1 MTTAAPPT
9 SAVGPAGDVRTRLKV
24 LFLAKRFPY
33 PMDTGGKIRTG
44 MLLEHLSRDFEITLV
59 SNVDPARD
67 ATHVRQ
73 VDRLCAE
80 FHGVP
85 WREVTKYSAAFYA
98 TILRRLLSRY
108 PVTVISDYSKPL
120 ATTLARLVAT
130 HRYDL
135 IVCDFVQP
143 SLNLRGIAGPPVLLF
158 QHNVESVIWRRHA
171 DACRNRALR
180 LFWLHQWRKME
191 RFERDA
197 CRRFAGVVAVS
208 EADRAVFQEF
218 GARRVFTIP
227 TAVDAE
233 YFRPG
238 SVTAVGA
245 TLVFT
250 GSMDWLPNE
259 DAILFFADEIL
270 PRIATRVPDVRLTV
284 VGRTPSA
291 RLLRRLQ
298 HRPAVTVTGRVDD
311 IRPYVERAT
320 VYVVP
325 LRIGGGTRIKLYEA
339 MAMGKA
345 IVSTP
350 VGAEGL
356 PVRDGEHVVLAD
368 KPEAFADAVVR
379 LLDDAEARGALGRAA
394 RRFVEVECSWE
405 AAAASFGAACRAV
418 AGLRA

>member
-1 MTTAAPPT
+1 MTTATPPST
-9 SAVGPAGDVRTRLKV
+9 AVGPAGDVRGRLKV

-44 MLLEHLSRDFEITLV
+44 MLLEHLSRDLEITLV

-67 ATHVRQ
+67 APHIRR

-85 WREVTKYSAAFYA
+85 WREVTKYSAVFYA

-108 PVTVISDYSKPL
+108 PVTVINDYSKPL

-135 IVCDFVQP
+135 VVCDFVQP
-143 SLNLRGIAGPPVLLF
+143 SLNLRGIAGPPALLF

-197 CRRFAGVVAVS
+197 CRRFAGVVDVS
-208 EADRAVFQEF
+208 EADQAVFREF

-238 SVTAVGA
+238 SAAADGA

-270 PRIATRVPDVRLTV
+270 PRIAARVPDVRLTV

-298 HRPAVTVTGRVDD
+298 QRPAVTVTGRVDD
-311 IRPYVERAT
+311 IRPYVERAA

-379 LLDDAEARGALGRAA
+379 LLDDTEGRGALERAA
-394 RRFVEVECSWE
+394 RRFVEAECSWQ

-418 AGLRA
+418 AGLHA